1 MNTPEIKKNKK
12 TTILFDLISTQGS
25 ILNGGA
31 EFTVKILETILERFE
46 KVNHEIVFLFDSHL
60 PALYKTAT
68 PEFLQKKY
76 NFSCVDISLSKSIS
90 AIISEY
96 NIDVFFVGIGQRLE
110 YYSLEDINCKTF
122 IVFHDLSNIE
132 IEDNFLEYI
141 LFLKLHKKSI
151 KHLLRLM
158 YKYLFIDATK
168 DHYIN
173 PFQFAQKENVT
184 IITVSEYSKT
194 SINYFFPEIKKDILV
209 VHSPEK
215 VSLPN
220 GEIENKELD
229 QLIQSQKKYFLILGA
244 DRPLK
249 NVDFTLFVFE
259 KFSQV
264 YPEYLLVTIGKNYKQ
279 FSNHIGLPYLSSSD
293 LENVIKNSYCLIY
306 ATLFEGYGYPPVE
319 AMKYGKPIV
328 VSNVC
333 SMPEILEDAPVY
345 FSPFYKVDL
354 MNALNKVIT
363 NYDFYSKKSRLR
375 YLEIKELQVKSLN
388 KLIGMILNNK
398 LIDLSNK
405 DKNIIK

>member
-1 MNTPEIKKNKK
+1 M
-12 TTILFDLISTQGS
+12 ISTQGP

-46 KVNHEIVFLFDSHL
+46 KVNHEIVFLFDSHI
-60 PALYKTAT
+60 PSLYKYAT

-76 NFSCVDISLSKSIS
+76 NFSYADISLHKSI
-90 AIISEY
+90 AAVISDY

-110 YYSLEDINCKTF
+110 YYSLKDINCKTF

-132 IEDNFLEYI
+132 IEDNFLEYF

-151 KHLLRLM
+151 KHLLKLI
-158 YKYLFIDATK
+158 YKYLFFEATK

-173 PFQFAQKENVT
+173 PFQFAQKDNVT

-194 SINYFFPEIKKDILV
+194 SINYYFPEVKKDILV
-209 VHSPEK
+209 IYSPEK
-215 VSLPN
+215 VMLREE
-220 GEIENKELD
+220 EIENTELEE
-229 QLIQSQKKYFLILGA
+229 LIQSQKKYFLILGA

-249 NVDFTLFVFE
+249 NVDFTSFVFE

-264 YPEYLLVTIGKNYKQ
+264 YPEYFLVTIGKSYEQ
-279 FSNHIGLPYLSSSD
+279 FSNHIGLPYLSISD
-293 LENVIKNSYCLIY
+293 LENVMKNSYCLIY
-306 ATLFEGYGYPPVE
+306 ATLFEGFGYPPIE
-319 AMKYGKPIV
+319 AMKYGKPIL

-333 SMPEILEDAPVY
+333 SMPEILKDAPVY

-363 NYDFYSKKSRLR
+363 NYDFYSMKSHLR

-388 KLIGMILNNK
+388 KLVDMLLNYK
-398 LIDLSNK
+398 S
-405 DKNIIK
+405 